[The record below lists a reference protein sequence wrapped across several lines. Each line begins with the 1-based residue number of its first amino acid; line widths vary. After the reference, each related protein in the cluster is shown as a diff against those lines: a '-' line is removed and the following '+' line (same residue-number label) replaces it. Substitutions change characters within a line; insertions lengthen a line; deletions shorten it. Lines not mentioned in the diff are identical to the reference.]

1 MHLPTPLSHAEHLM
15 VLPVPLR
22 RVTGPAGEQRLLLEQ
37 QACNGLE
44 RWSDNF
50 ASLRVAAPVMP
61 EAHAAARRDIAWADV
76 RTIPSI
82 DRIDLVPL
90 PKVHSMVGHLRHVGS
105 VRALMRA
112 LIERAGYLHF
122 GVGGMWGGWGGIA
135 AEEAHRMNRQYAVH
149 LDWVEHEFV
158 LRTARTKS
166 LPRRLKSIWTANSM
180 RRWHARL
187 IERAA
192 LVMCHGADCYDGYR
206 PLNRNAVLVHNIHA
220 SADDHLSEA
229 KTAEKVERIRAA
241 APSSP
246 LRVCYAGRMAP
257 EKAPGDWISAIERAV
272 KQHGV
277 DVRATWLGDGP
288 LRADVERRV
297 DAAGLRDRVALPG
310 FTTDRQ
316 AVLDAIRAADVFL
329 FTHVTPESPR
339 CLIEALISATPIVGY
354 DSHYPAD
361 LISNHGGGR
370 LTPIGDVETLAETLA
385 ALARDRAALA
395 DLVARARRD
404 GDRFTSEAVF
414 RHRSDLMKQY
424 LPELPGAAPLLAAS
438 KAAARAAAI
447 AGATRTEPS
456 RIVPNTARPAAAGNA
471 KVDA

>member
-1 MHLPTPLSHAEHLM
+1 MHVPTPLSHAEHLM

-22 RVTGPAGEQRLLLEQ
+22 RVSGPAGEQRLLLER
-37 QACNGLE
+37 QACNGLD

-50 ASLRVAAPVMP
+50 DSLRVAAPVMP
-61 EAHAAARRDIAWADV
+61 ESHAAARRDIAWADV
-76 RTIPSI
+76 GTIPSI

-90 PKVHSMVGHLRHVGS
+90 PKVHSMVGHLRHVGP

-112 LIERAGYLHF
+112 LIERATYLHF

-135 AEEAHRMNRQYAVH
+135 AEEAYRMSRPYAVH

-158 LRTARTKS
+158 LRTARAKS
-166 LPRRLKSIWTANSM
+166 LPRRLKSIWTARSM

-206 PLNRNAVLVHNIHA
+206 RLNRNAVLVHNIHTT
-220 SADDHLSEA
+220 ADDHLSEA
-229 KTAEKVERIRAA
+229 RTAEKVERVRGVT
-241 APSSP
+241 PSSP

-257 EKAPGDWISAIERAV
+257 EKAPGDWIGAIEQAV
-272 KQHGV
+272 KRHGV

-310 FTTDRQ
+310 FTADRQ

-339 CLIEALISATPIVGY
+339 CLIEALISATPVVGY

-370 LTPIGDVETLAETLA
+370 LTPTGNVGKLAEALA
-385 ALARDRAALA
+385 DLARDRATLA

-404 GDRFTSEAVF
+404 GDRFTSAAVF
-414 RHRSDLMKQY
+414 RHRSELMKKY
-424 LPELPGAAPLLAAS
+424 LPALPAGAAPLLAAS
-438 KAAARAAAI
+438 KAAMRAARAAEPFRI
-447 AGATRTEPS
+447 PPVVPRTTAGS
-456 RIVPNTARPAAAGNA
+456 GIA
-471 KVDA
+471 KVDAG